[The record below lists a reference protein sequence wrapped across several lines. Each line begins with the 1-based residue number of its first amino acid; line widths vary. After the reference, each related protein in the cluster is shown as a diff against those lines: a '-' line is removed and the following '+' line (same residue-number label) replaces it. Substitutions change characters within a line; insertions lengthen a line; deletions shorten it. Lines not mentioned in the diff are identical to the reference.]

1 MAERFKVDP
10 EQAQEVVGRLLSV
23 GGAIS
28 NLERPGPQQGN
39 LGQGMLSEALA
50 EFTTRVSTAH
60 QNLAQSIDKGATN
73 FHALS
78 SETVELDQQEAQETG
93 AL

>member
-1 MAERFKVDP
+1 MAQRFSVDP
-10 EQAQEVVGRLLSV
+10 EQAQEVAGKLLSV

-28 NLERPGPQQGN
+28 NLERPGPQQQN
-39 LGQGMLSEALA
+39 LGTGLVEEALS

-78 SETVELDQQEAQETG
+78 TGSVELDQQEAQEVVG
-93 AL
+93 

>member
-1 MAERFKVDP
+1 VAQRFTVDP
-10 EQAQEVVGRLLSV
+10 EQAQEVAGKLLSV

-28 NLERPGPQQGN
+28 NLQRPGPQQQN
-39 LGQGMLSEALA
+39 LGTGLVEDALS

-60 QNLAQSIDKGATN
+60 QNLAQAIDKGATN

-78 SETVELDQQEAQETG
+78 SDAVELDQQEAQE
-93 AL
+93 AV